1 MPDSKPSPSEADAE
15 QSADETQRAAHQRAA
30 DDRGKIAALQRSQA
44 VIEFDLT
51 GKILD
56 ANDNFLTTVGYTR
69 EEVVGQH
76 HRMFV
81 PEQEARGPQYRE
93 FWEALGEGRF
103 QAGVYTRVAKNGRK
117 VWLRATYN
125 PILDTDGRPV
135 KVVKFAADITADR
148 QRTAEFEGKI
158 DAISRSRAMIEFD
171 LDGTILTANQNFL
184 DTMGYDLDEIVGQNH
199 RMFMPP
205 GLADRPEYAEFWKY
219 LRRGEFKSGE
229 FKRMAKGGREVW
241 LLASYNAVLDADGQP
256 VKVFKFAADITEEQ
270 HRTAEFEG
278 KVAAINRSQA
288 VIEFNLDGTILTAN
302 QNFLDTMGYTL
313 DEIVGHHHRMFVDP
327 AEASGTA
334 YSLFWERLAR
344 GEFQGGEHKRIAKD
358 GHDVWLQATYNPI
371 LDAEGRPAKVI
382 KFAID
387 ITAAKER
394 TAEFEGKDT
403 AISLAQAVIEFDL
416 DGNVLAANDNFQRTM
431 GYSERELIG
440 QHHSM
445 LCPADYIVSPEY
457 RDFWHR
463 LGAGEIHS
471 GRFQRVGK
479 YGREVWIRAS
489 YIPIR
494 DLHDVVYKV
503 VKYAYDITDQVVL
516 EHELATKTHD
526 MKSSVTALTAAIDEI
541 TEAATRATALADTTH
556 QNAQEGYE
564 DLRKSIDAIE
574 LIQKSSEQIAAIVTV
589 IGEIA
594 SQTNLLAFNA
604 SIEAARA
611 GEHGIGFSV
620 VAGEVRKLAER
631 SSAAA
636 REITQLIHES
646 AGRVTQGATV
656 SNRAQ
661 SSFGQILAH
670 VAETS
675 DTIRR
680 IAASTEEQQTVS
692 HQVAELINDL
702 VNRGSVDGHDR
713 AAS

>member
-1 MPDSKPSPSEADAE
+1 MPDSKFSAPEAGAE
-15 QSADETQRAAHQRAA
+15 QAVEEAQRTALQRAA
-30 DDRGKIAALQRSQA
+30 DDRGKVAALNRSQA
-44 VIEFDLT
+44 VIEFDLSGT
-51 GKILD
+51 ILD
-56 ANDNFLTTVGYTR
+56 ANENFLATVGYTR
-69 EEVVGQH
+69 DEVVGQH

-81 PEQEARGPQYRE
+81 PEQEARGTQYRE

-125 PILDTDGRPV
+125 PILGTDGRPV

-171 LDGTILTANQNFL
+171 LDGTILSANQNFL
-184 DTMGYDLDEIVGQNH
+184 DTMGYTLDEIVGQNH

-205 GLADRPEYAEFWKY
+205 GMADRPEYAEFWKH
-219 LRRGEFKSGE
+219 LTRGEFESGE

-241 LLASYNAVLDADGQP
+241 LLASYNAVLDADGRP
-256 VKVFKFAADITEEQ
+256 VKVFKFAADITDEQ

-278 KVAAINRSQA
+278 KVAAISRSQA

-302 QNFLDTMGYTL
+302 QNFLDTMGYAL
-313 DEIVGHHHRMFVDP
+313 DEIAGHHHRMFVDP
-327 AEASGTA
+327 SEASGAA

-344 GEFQGGEHKRIAKD
+344 GEFQGGEYKRIAKD

-387 ITAAKER
+387 VTAAKQR

-416 DGNVLAANDNFQRTM
+416 EGNVLAANDNFQRTM

-463 LGAGEIHS
+463 LAAGEIHS
-471 GRFQRVGK
+471 GRFHRVGK

-516 EHELATKTHD
+516 EHQLATKTHD
-526 MKSSVTALTAAIDEI
+526 MKASVTALTAAIDEI
-541 TEAATRATALADTTH
+541 TTAATEATTLADTTH
-556 QNAQEGYE
+556 HNAQEGYE
-564 DLRKSIDAIE
+564 ELRKSIDAIE

-589 IGEIA
+589 IGEIS

-646 AGRVTQGATV
+646 AGRVSQGATV
-656 SNRAQ
+656 SQRAQ
-661 SSFGQILAH
+661 SSFGQILSN

-692 HQVAELINDL
+692 HHVAELINDL
-702 VNRGSVDGHDR
+702 VSSSNADQHDR